1 MPAALPLSEC
11 LNTKGACK
19 SSSKSS
25 SKSSKRLRKLRA
37 GESVRVNCV
46 LVFAEFELKPEPEH
60 PAE

>member
-11 LNTKGACK
+11 LNTKGAC
-19 SSSKSS
+19 KSS